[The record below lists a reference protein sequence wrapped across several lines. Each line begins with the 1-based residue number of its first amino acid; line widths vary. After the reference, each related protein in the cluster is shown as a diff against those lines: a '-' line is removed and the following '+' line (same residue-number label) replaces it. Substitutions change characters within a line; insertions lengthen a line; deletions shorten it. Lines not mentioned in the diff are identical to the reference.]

1 MTKSEA
7 EQIARLLQQFHAVFG
22 FVAVGLLPANRGKTV
37 KDILDQVP
45 KADRYGGAAFGF
57 AALAFVQTYD
67 CVYKELGKPTAMT
80 ATVDRT
86 KLGVQT
92 NSQTPGESEDEA
104 CLRHLRNSFAHG
116 RFTISVTGTTTTI
129 EMRDQNQGGNSTFAA
144 KCDATVVLEL
154 AERLLVAAHKEA
166 EALA

>member
-22 FVAVGLLPANRGKTV
+22 FMAVALLPTNREKTV
-37 KDILDQVP
+37 QQILDEVP
-45 KADRYGGAAFGF
+45 KTERYGGAAFGF

-86 KLGVQT
+86 KLGVTT
-92 NSQTPGESEDEA
+92 NSQSAGESEDEA

-116 RFTISVTGTTTTI
+116 RFTITVTGTTTTVQ
-129 EMRDQNQGGNSTFAA
+129 MQDQNQGGNTTFEA

-154 AERLLVAAHKEA
+154 AEKLLVAAHKEA
-166 EALA
+166 EALT